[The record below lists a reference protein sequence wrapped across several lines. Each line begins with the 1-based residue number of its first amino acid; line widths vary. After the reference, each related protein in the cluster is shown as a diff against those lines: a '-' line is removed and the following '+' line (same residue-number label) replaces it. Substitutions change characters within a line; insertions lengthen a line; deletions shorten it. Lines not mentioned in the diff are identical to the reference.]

1 MNIPLTADSR
11 TTKDKFFSYV
21 EAKGLGASLLIGC
34 KFNSNAGKAEALERI
49 LRGGDAMAGTRWRM
63 HRGHA
68 EDTAPACG

>member
-34 KFNSNAGKAEALERI
+34 TFNSNAGKAEAIERI
-49 LRGGDAMAGTRWRM
+49 QKALR
-63 HRGHA
+63 RGKALVDSDLRIVSGA
-68 EDTAPACG
+68 EKKSI